1 MPEKKIYRTYSLSK
15 AHANMLTAIAVE
27 DRRTLSA
34 TLEIIIEKEHEK
46 RKEGE
51 R

>member
-15 AHANMLTAIAVE
+15 AYANMLTKMAIA

-51 R
+51 